1 MIKGFEIETLDIS
14 FWYRESGE
22 PTLKDV
28 SFSIAKGEFVGIIG
42 PNGSG
47 KTTFL
52 RVLSGVLRP
61 QEGKVRVCGR
71 DVRSIGRRELAKLL
85 AVVPQETFIVFPFT
99 ALEVVLMGR
108 SPHLGRWSLESPEDL
123 SIARECMELTDT
135 EKLADRLITELSGGE
150 KQRVIIA
157 RALAQQ
163 PEILLLD
170 EPTAFLDIGHQVE
183 IYTLLEKLNR
193 DQELTIILVSQ
204 DLNLASQHC
213 RKLALFR
220 DGQIIATGKPEEVLT
235 EKMISEAYN
244 TKVFVGLNELTRAP
258 YVIPLGG

>member
-1 MIKGFEIETLDIS
+1 MRELEIEVSNIS
-14 FWYRESGE
+14 FWYRSPGE
-22 PTLKDV
+22 PALRDV
-28 SFSIAKGEFVGIIG
+28 SLSIDKGEFLGVIG

-52 RVLSGVLRP
+52 RMLSGVLKPRR
-61 QEGKVRVCGR
+61 GRINICGR
-71 DVRSIGRRELAKLL
+71 DTGSINRRELAKLL
-85 AVVPQETFIVFPFT
+85 AMVPQETFITFPFT

-108 SPHLGRWSLESPEDL
+108 SPHLGRWAFESPEDL
-123 SIARECMELTDT
+123 GIARECMKLTDT
-135 EKLADRLITELSGGE
+135 AKFENRLINELSGGE

-183 IYTLLEKLNR
+183 IYALLEKLNR
-193 DQELTIILVSQ
+193 ERELTIVLVSQ
-204 DLNLASQHC
+204 DLNLAAQHC
-213 RKLALFR
+213 RRLALFR
-220 DGQIIATGKPEEVLT
+220 DGEVMAVGKPEEVLT
-235 EKMISEAYN
+235 EETISEAYK
-244 TKVFVGLNELTRAP
+244 TRVFVGQNELTGAP